1 LLAEVTVIVTDVT
14 SRGGETMKTKEI
26 LHGTEEKMRK
36 AIDSVTREF
45 SEIRT
50 GRASPN
56 LVEGL
61 HVDYYGTLTLLKQL
75 ASISAPDV
83 HLIVIQPWD
92 STAIAEIEKSIMKSN
107 LGILPSNDGKV
118 IRLSIPALS
127 KERRQELAKV
137 VHDMAEEG
145 RVSLRTI
152 RRDAKES
159 LEKLEKDKVISE
171 DDKFRGIDEL
181 QKIVDKHI
189 AKVDEL
195 LKNKEK
201 EILEF

>member
-1 LLAEVTVIVTDVT
+1 MAAKEV
-14 SRGGETMKTKEI
+14 
-26 LHGTEEKMRK
+26 LHNTEEKMKK
-36 AIDSVTREF
+36 ACESVAREF

-50 GRASPN
+50 GRASPA

-61 HVDYYGTLTLLKQL
+61 HIDYYGTLTLLKQL
-75 ASISAPDV
+75 ASISVPDA

-92 STAIAEIEKSIMKSN
+92 ITAIAEIEKAIMKSN
-107 LGILPSNDGKV
+107 LGITPSNDGKL
-118 IRLSIPALS
+118 IRLSVPPLS

-137 VHDMAEEG
+137 VHKMSEDG

-152 RRDAKES
+152 RRDAKEA
-159 LEKLEKDKVISE
+159 LEKLEKDKVIAE

-181 QKIVDKHI
+181 QKLVDKYI
-189 AKVDEL
+189 AKIDEL
-195 LKNKEK
+195 LKSKEK

>member
-1 LLAEVTVIVTDVT
+1 MTT
-14 SRGGETMKTKEI
+14 REI
-26 LHGTEEKMRK
+26 LHNTEEKMKK
-36 AIDSVTREF
+36 ALDSMMREF

-50 GRASPN
+50 GRASPG

-61 HVDYYGTLTLLKQL
+61 HIDYYGTPTLLKQL
-75 ASISAPDV
+75 ASISAPDA

-92 STAIAEIEKSIMKSN
+92 VTAIVEIEKAIMKSN
-107 LGILPSNDGKV
+107 LGINPSNDGKL
-118 IRLSIPALS
+118 IRLPIPPLS
-127 KERRQELAKV
+127 KERRQELVKV
-137 VHDMAEEG
+137 VHKMTEEG

-152 RRDAKES
+152 RREAKEA
-159 LEKLEKDKVISE
+159 LEKLEKDKVIPE

-181 QKIVDKHI
+181 QKLVDKYI

-201 EILEF
+201 EVLEF

>member
-1 LLAEVTVIVTDVT
+1 V
-14 SRGGETMKTKEI
+14 STKEI
-26 LHGTEEKMRK
+26 LHNTEEKMKK
-36 AIDSVTREF
+36 AIESVSREF

-50 GRASPN
+50 GRASPS

-61 HVDYYGTLTLLKQL
+61 HIDYYGTLTLLKQL
-75 ASISAPDV
+75 ASISTPDA

-92 STAIAEIEKSIMKSN
+92 ITAIPEIEKAIMKSN
-107 LGILPSNDGKV
+107 LGITPSNDGKL
-118 IRLSIPALS
+118 IRLAVPPLS

-137 VHDMAEEG
+137 VHKMAEEG

-152 RRDAKES
+152 RRDAKEH
-159 LEKLEKDKVISE
+159 LEKLEKDKVIPE

-181 QKIVDKHI
+181 QKLVDKYI
-189 AKVDEL
+189 AKIDEL